1 VFSIARQ
8 SCEQYLEDIVS
19 DSEASRLK
27 QRQSEKQ
34 AAENARLSIRTAS
47 PKGKRSSFGKFGG
60 MSGVYG
66 SAKEWGVYAISRN
79 GAPRVLL
86 CVASVVLIVRL
97 VWNVTRIQQMFRNM
111 LFHSVVAV
119 LVLVILFFLK
129 SIFTEYFS
137 SDDTHDTEES
147 STACMNTIAP
157 CTDTTTAPATTNT
170 ATKLSLVPPNTTTEH
185 KSGRKR
191 LFNFGNR
198 NKSSTAGSAQDGIPK
213 PSAQD
218 SARRAASPLV
228 SRNSSD
234 GPRYG
239 GVSPLPPH
247 IISTKPGVGIAE
259 HPMNTSTMKNVTN
272 SSSDDS

>member
-1 VFSIARQ
+1 MFTIARQ

-27 QRQSEKQ
+27 QRQNEKQ
-34 AAENARLSIRTAS
+34 TADAARLSVRATS
-47 PKGKRSSFGKFGG
+47 PKGKRSSFGSISNMVSTSKAW
-60 MSGVYG
+60 VT
-66 SAKEWGVYAISRN
+66 YATSRN

-86 CVASVVLIVRL
+86 CIASMVLIVRL
-97 VWNVTRIQQMFRNM
+97 VWNVTRIQQMLRNM

-137 SDDTHDTEES
+137 ADDVPETEES
-147 STACMNTIAP
+147 STASMNTIAP
-157 CTDTTTAPATTNT
+157 CSDATGTSTAVAASSSAN
-170 ATKLSLVPPNTTTEH
+170 TKLSLVPPTATEH
-185 KSGRKR
+185 KARKR

-198 NKSSTAGSAQDGIPK
+198 NKSSTASASAQDNTPK

-218 SARRAASPLV
+218 TARRAASPLV

-247 IISTKPGVGIAE
+247 IISTKPGIAE
-259 HPMNTSTMKNVTN
+259 HPLNTSTMKNVTN
-272 SSSDDS
+272 SSDDS